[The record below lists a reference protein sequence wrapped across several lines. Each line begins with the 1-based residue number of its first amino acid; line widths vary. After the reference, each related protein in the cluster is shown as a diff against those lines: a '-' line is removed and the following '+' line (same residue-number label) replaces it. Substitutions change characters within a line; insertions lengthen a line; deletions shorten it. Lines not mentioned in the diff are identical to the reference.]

1 MIKMRKCFGHN
12 TGFVKMARKVGNA
25 SRCGKTRK
33 KPMTVSV
40 CLTGIY
46 WCCYCCWGLAAGVDS
61 VAGVRGRGVR
71 GARFFLDF
79 FFFFLSCISWYKE
92 PTIYMLAT
100 AR

>member
-71 GARFFLDF
+71 GARFFFLF
-79 FFFFLSCISWYKE
+79 FFF
-92 PTIYMLAT
+92 
-100 AR
+100 